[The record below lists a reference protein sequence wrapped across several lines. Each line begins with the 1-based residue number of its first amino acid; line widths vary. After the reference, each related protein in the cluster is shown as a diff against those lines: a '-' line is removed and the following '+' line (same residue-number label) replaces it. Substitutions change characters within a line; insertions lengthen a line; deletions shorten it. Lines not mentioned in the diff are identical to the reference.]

1 MHKFI
6 ALLRGINV
14 SGQKKIIMSELKVMI
29 ENLGFENVLTYIQS
43 GNIIFEHQSDHPEK
57 FKNTLE
63 NAIEKK
69 YGFSVYID
77 VLRVATINKIFQN
90 LPFGNIDLAADGS
103 KVIVCFLSDYPDADD
118 LSRLKEFLNS
128 TEKLISLDK
137 ILYLHCPE
145 GSGKSKVSN
154 AVIERKLNVTST
166 ARNLKTVA
174 KLCELSKD

>member
-14 SGQKKIIMSELKVMI
+14 SGQKKIIMSELKTMI
-29 ENLGFENVLTYIQS
+29 EKLGFENVLTYIQS
-43 GNIIFEHQSDHPEK
+43 GNVIFEHTSNHPEQ
-57 FKNTLE
+57 FKNTLRIALE
-63 NAIEKK
+63 EK

-77 VLRVATINKIFQN
+77 VLRVGEIRKIYID
-90 LPFGNIDLAADGS
+90 LPFDNIDLNADGS
-103 KVIVCFLSDYPDADD
+103 KVIVCFLSDKPEAES
-118 LSRLKEFLNS
+118 LSLLKEFL
-128 TEKLISLDK
+128 TPREELISLDK
-137 ILYLHCPE
+137 VLYLHCPE

-154 AVIERKLNVTST
+154 AVIERKLNVSST